1 MNSITTSKATDFKHQ
16 TSSQLS
22 SVNIRAEF
30 DNLLRL
36 QNQNRYYNPK
46 INFRDVRKKT
56 ISTKIL
62 KICKCLEYKKETF
75 YQAIA
80 LYDAFTSLYSTKSD
94 INEHVFIVCLSL
106 VAKLHERSRVSFDN
120 NAFMTIQK
128 VSNAK
133 LFAKIE
139 KNVLG
144 VFNFNINVVTSFDF
158 LQLFMRIPSTFTDK
172 GMTSY
177 DCSKS
182 LDLENLLKKLNYLS
196 VISYKSNKFS
206 PLAISCSILLIARDT
221 LKFNEK
227 WPLDIAM
234 LTGLNQTDLQ
244 ECTMFL
250 IHLFDKFQFSDG
262 KMSTASVQT
271 SASFASLS
279 QDL

>member
-16 TSSQLS
+16 RELQLS
-22 SVNIRAEF
+22 LVNIKAEF
-30 DNLLRL
+30 QNLLRL

-46 INFRDVRKKT
+46 INFREIRKKT

-80 LYDAFTSLYSTKSD
+80 LYDAFSSLYSTKSD

-106 VAKLHERSRVSFDN
+106 VAKLHERSRVAFDK

-128 VSNAK
+128 VDHAK
-133 LFAKIE
+133 LFARIE
-139 KNVLG
+139 KNILR

-158 LQLFMRIPSTFTDK
+158 LQLFMRIPSTFTDN
-172 GMTSY
+172 GIMSGF
-177 DCSKS
+177 SKS
-182 LDLENLLKKLNYLS
+182 IDLENLLKKLNYLS

-206 PLAISCSILLIARDT
+206 PLAISCSIVLIARNT

-250 IHLFDKFQFSDG
+250 IDLFDKFQFSNG
-262 KMSTASVQT
+262 KKNTESVQT
-271 SASFASLS
+271 SAS
-279 QDL
+279 